1 MVKQFLRVH
10 EYTHKTTLEYSF
22 DNYKTFL
29 DKINDKVINNQYK
42 ENKIK
47 IIKYLAKKGSSST
60 WDIGKTFQKAAKDS
74 GENYARRIILG
85 RKSRGKEIPGLID
98 LGIIDKIKLDDG
110 GVNYHLSVY
119 GLLFAIKLFDFSTKE
134 WKSLAKN
141 NSDTFP
147 VIFDKIDY
155 LQKNKIDLNI
165 LKIIAEGNFSKITRS
180 ITENL
185 FYSEMLNILLKDF
198 PIRFSVSKEMFSA
211 FVSYWFY
218 TYLYYDMVIQ
228 KKQPRQKWID
238 LIKNEWKLY
247 EWYRLEI
254 FNAFEYYSKN
264 HKDSESIMCSMLD
277 S

>member
-1 MVKQFLRVH
+1 MVKQFLRVNK
-10 EYTHKTTLEYSF
+10 YKHKTTLEYSF

-47 IIKYLAKKGSSST
+47 IIKYLAIKGSSST
-60 WDIGKTFQKAAKDS
+60 WDIGKIFQKATKDS

-85 RKSRGKEIPGLID
+85 RKSRGKEISGLID

-198 PIRFSVSKEMFSA
+198 PIRFLVSKEMFSA